1 MNNKDKESE
10 MIKFSISPIPPKPT
24 DPLYNTLIIFNN
36 NFHVPIPIV
45 RGSENTNQCF
55 SLV

>member
-10 MIKFSISPIPPKPT
+10 MIKFGISSIPPKPI
-24 DPLYNTLIIFNN
+24 DPLYNTALN